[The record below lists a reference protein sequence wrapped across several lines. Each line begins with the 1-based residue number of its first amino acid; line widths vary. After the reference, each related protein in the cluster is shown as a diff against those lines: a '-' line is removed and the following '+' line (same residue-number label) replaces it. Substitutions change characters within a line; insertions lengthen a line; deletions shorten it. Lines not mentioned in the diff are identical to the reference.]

1 MSTYGRSLWESKSCL
16 WELAV
21 GLLFCTRVEKKKKK
35 MGRDHQVPHLQQE
48 DSSSRT

>member
-1 MSTYGRSLWESKSCL
+1 MSTYGRSLRESKSCL

-21 GLLFCTRVEKKKKK
+21 GHLFWTRVEKKKKK
-35 MGRDHQVPHLQQE
+35 MGRDYQVPHLQQE

>member
-1 MSTYGRSLWESKSCL
+1 L

-21 GLLFCTRVEKKKKK
+21 GHLFCTRVEKKKKK
-35 MGRDHQVPHLQQE
+35 MGRDHQVSYLQQE